1 MVAIHIPWAVL
12 LFIPIV
18 GLEGLVLSTRLQAP
32 LRTVLLPTTWAN
44 ALSSL
49 IGIPLTWALLLVVE
63 MVTAG
68 AVMYGLDTPSG
79 RFQSAV
85 MQAPW
90 LLPHDESD
98 FHWLVPAAT
107 LVLLPFY
114 FLVSVLLER
123 MVLARKLSSTIRG
136 RISAAAWIANAASYG
151 ILIMATLAWLWSSL
165 KSH

>member
-12 LFIPIV
+12 LFVPIV
-18 GLEGLVLSTRLQAP
+18 VLEGLVLSARLQAP

-49 IGIPLTWALLLVVE
+49 VGIPLTWGLLVVVE

-68 AVMYGLDTPSG
+68 ASMYRLDTPSG

-90 LLPHDESD
+90 LLPHHDD
-98 FHWLVPAAT
+98 FHWLIPTAT

-114 FLVSVLLER
+114 FLASVLLER
-123 MVLARKLSSTIRG
+123 MVLARTLSSTIRG
-136 RISAAAWIANAASYG
+136 RISAAAWLANAASYG
-151 ILIMATLAWLWSSL
+151 ILVMATLAWLWSSL